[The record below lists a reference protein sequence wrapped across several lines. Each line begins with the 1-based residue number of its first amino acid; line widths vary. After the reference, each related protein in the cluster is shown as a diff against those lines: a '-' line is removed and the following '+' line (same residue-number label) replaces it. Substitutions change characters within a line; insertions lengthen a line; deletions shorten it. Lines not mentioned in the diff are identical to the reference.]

1 MKFDIWNF
9 ERAKEKEKKM
19 GGRCDCDTTRL
30 TTRARRESE
39 RKAALS
45 NYVGKGRDERRIKGE
60 PRRITAAR
68 GCFKPPV
75 NGECGL
81 TFKKWTAGRTVAVG
95 PLLRRDKKGGRE
107 SRNRSGLET

>member
-1 MKFDIWNF
+1 
-9 ERAKEKEKKM
+9 M
-19 GGRCDCDTTRL
+19 GGCCDCDTTRL

-45 NYVGKGRDERRIKGE
+45 NYLEEEGGE

-95 PLLRRDKKGGRE
+95 PLLRREEERE
-107 SRNRSGLET
+107 REQEQVRIRDIGQRDGC

>member
-1 MKFDIWNF
+1 
-9 ERAKEKEKKM
+9 M
-19 GGRCDCDTTRL
+19 GGCCDCDTTRL

-45 NYVGKGRDERRIKGE
+45 NYLEEEGGE
-60 PRRITAAR
+60 PRRITAAS

-95 PLLRRDKKGGRE
+95 PLLRRDKKGERE
-107 SRNRSGLET
+107 QEQVRIRDIGQRDGC

>member
-1 MKFDIWNF
+1 
-9 ERAKEKEKKM
+9 M
-19 GGRCDCDTTRL
+19 GGCCDCDTTRL

-45 NYVGKGRDERRIKGE
+45 NYLEEEGGE

-95 PLLRRDKKGGRE
+95 CRSSPPQRQEREREQEQVRIRDIGQ
-107 SRNRSGLET
+107 RNGC

>member
-1 MKFDIWNF
+1 
-9 ERAKEKEKKM
+9 M
-19 GGRCDCDTTRL
+19 GGCCDCDTTRL
-30 TTRARRESE
+30 TTRAGRVKEKLRCLTILRRKE
-39 RKAALS
+39 
-45 NYVGKGRDERRIKGE
+45 GDEGGE

-95 PLLRRDKKGGRE
+95 PLLRRDEREGE
-107 SRNRSGLET
+107 SRNKSGLET